1 MKRKVHKGEI
11 YDKERTKQK
20 FIDAVGKIIKKEG
33 YTGLGVNK
41 IADVAGVNKK
51 LIYVYF
57 GNVDK
62 LIETY
67 IKNQDYWI
75 GSSINLDDLVR
86 EHAEDFAERLAPVLL
101 TNQFEHVFKNK
112 EVQKIL
118 TWELSK
124 KSSLMRK
131 VANEREML
139 GTELFK
145 LTDPLFK
152 NTNIDLRATY
162 SILVAGIYY
171 LIIHSSINGSTFCEI
186 DVSKEADRKRII
198 KEMQRIITSTYS
210 EAKAEKKK

>member
-1 MKRKVHKGEI
+1 
-11 YDKERTKQK
+11 
-20 FIDAVGKIIKKEG
+20 
-33 YTGLGVNK
+33 
-41 IADVAGVNKK
+41 
-51 LIYVYF
+51 
-57 GNVDK
+57 
-62 LIETY
+62 
-67 IKNQDYWI
+67 
-75 GSSINLDDLVR
+75 
-86 EHAEDFAERLAPVLL
+86 
-101 TNQFEHVFKNK
+101 
-112 EVQKIL
+112 
-118 TWELSK
+118 
-124 KSSLMRK
+124 MRK